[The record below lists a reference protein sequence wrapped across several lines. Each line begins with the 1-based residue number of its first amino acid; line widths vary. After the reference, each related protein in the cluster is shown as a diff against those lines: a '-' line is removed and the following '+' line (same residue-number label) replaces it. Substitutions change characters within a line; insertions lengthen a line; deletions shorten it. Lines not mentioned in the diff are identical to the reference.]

1 MYLLRYLNFIED
13 TKDITVLVRSNQKG
27 ELHEEY
33 KATGVELKFLPLG
46 YLSLSKIRQH
56 YKYYKKQKFDVICDF
71 NANFAGI
78 PLLLAKRLN
87 VTKRIAFYRQGSDHF
102 KSGFIK
108 NRVNKYMNRLV
119 FKNATH
125 ILSNSHAALE
135 FFFPER
141 SSADM
146 CFKVIYNGV
155 NIAEYNIKE
164 SKASIRAE
172 LGIPKNAFVIGHA
185 GRLDKAKNHETI
197 LKVFQHLQQ
206 EDFNSFL
213 VLCGRDTEKLVS
225 QLETL
230 GIKEKTLL
238 LGYRKD
244 VPRVLKSLDCFLFPS
259 ITEGQPN
266 ALMEAMVSAIP
277 IVASNIPSIRECVPS
292 KFVDALKNPSDIEG
306 LKNAVINVCQEAP
319 NDALAEIKNK
329 FDDKIN
335 FEIFKTILND

>member
-1 MYLLRYLNFIED
+1 
-13 TKDITVLVRSNQKG
+13 
-27 ELHEEY
+27 
-33 KATGVELKFLPLG
+33 
-46 YLSLSKIRQH
+46 
-56 YKYYKKQKFDVICDF
+56 
-71 NANFAGI
+71 
-78 PLLLAKRLN
+78 
-87 VTKRIAFYRQGSDHF
+87 
-102 KSGFIK
+102 
-108 NRVNKYMNRLV
+108 MNRLV

-125 ILSNSHAALE
+125 ILFNSHAAIE

-141 SSADM
+141 FSTDTR
-146 CFKVIYNGV
+146 FKVIYNGV
-155 NIAEYNIKE
+155 NIEEYNLKE
-164 SKASIRAE
+164 SKESIRE
-172 LGIPKNAFVIGHA
+172 DLGIPINAFVVGHA
-185 GRLDKAKNHETI
+185 GRLNKAKNHEMI

-206 EDFNSFL
+206 EDFKSFL

-259 ITEGQPN
+259 LTEGQPN